1 MNYINTTTG
10 EYPVSEAQIRLAY
23 PNTSFPVPFQA
34 PKEYAVVFQAPQ
46 PTFDVLTQ
54 SVREVTPVLTNKGH
68 YEQAWEVIALD
79 AETVSLNQEAKEV
92 ADTKLIAE
100 RVETLWQAAN
110 RYVTGYISGVA
121 IGILTI
127 GVIQGKPKALA
138 VTAWSNAIWS
148 DYYARKELITS
159 NEQPNLDFSSHGSM
173 PHTVPELQVESGM

>member
-10 EYPVSEAQIRLAY
+10 EYPVTESMIRLAY

-34 PKEYAVVFQAPQ
+34 PEEYAVVFQAPH
-46 PTFDVLTQ
+46 PTFDALTQ
-54 SVREVTPVLTNKGH
+54 LVRETTPVLTDKGH
-68 YEQAWEVIALD
+68 YEQAWEVVALD
-79 AETVSLNQEAKEV
+79 VEQVEVNQAAKAV
-92 ADTKLIAE
+92 ADAKLIAE
-100 RVETLWQAAN
+100 RVETLWQAAD

-148 DYYARKELITS
+148 DYYVRKELITS

-173 PHTVPELQVESGM
+173 PHTVPELQDEIGL